1 MKTKIIFIL
10 ISKVENKNPTTKE
23 VDDSVDRLLEAASIL
38 EKEMNLTL
46 NEGEYLEN
54 STSLLLR

>member
-1 MKTKIIFIL
+1 MAKKIIFIL
-10 ISKVENKNPTTKE
+10 IAKTEKQNPTKDELDST
-23 VDDSVDRLLEAASIL
+23 VDQLLKAASIL

-46 NEGEYLEN
+46 NEGEYFEN